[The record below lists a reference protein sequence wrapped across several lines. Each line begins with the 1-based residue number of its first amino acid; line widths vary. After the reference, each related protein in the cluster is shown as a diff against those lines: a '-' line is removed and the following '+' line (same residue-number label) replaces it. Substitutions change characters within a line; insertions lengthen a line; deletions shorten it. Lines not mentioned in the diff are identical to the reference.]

1 MNDIYKPDVTNK
13 TYNPV
18 ENGIWKGT
26 IETSMKS
33 ITEDIKE
40 IKEGIEKINGR
51 FDKIEEKMSQ
61 LKTEIAVLQVKS
73 GIWGFLAGLIPAVV
87 VMIYWIVSR

>member
-1 MNDIYKPDVTNK
+1 MNDTYKPDATNK
-13 TYNPV
+13 TYNFV
-18 ENGIWKGT
+18 ENGKWKGSIDT
-26 IETSMKS
+26 SIETIK
-33 ITEDIKE
+33 EDIAE
-40 IKEGIEKINGR
+40 IKSGIEKINNR
-51 FDKIEEKMSQ
+51 FNVIEEKMSQ